1 MKRLLTVLCLAIW
14 PFSLFFAQQ
23 TRTDSLLDMTVL
35 QSDHELAKTYYELSL
50 VLQSLY
56 PDSALQFANR
66 AETLLQKGD
75 PENLLPFLFKSKGGI
90 YRLKLLTERSIFYYR
105 KAYDEFIKL
114 EKYQEIGDCAL
125 RIGNLYYDVA
135 NFGEAYYFFMQ
146 SLTASE
152 REGNQLNMARA
163 ENNLG
168 MVSHEMGR
176 LSEAEN
182 HYRNAYE
189 LYHGLGLS
197 TEECGA
203 LGNIGAVFLDKT
215 LYDSALTYFFQ
226 VMDKLDPDSLGSTTE
241 HYILSGVYNNT
252 AMTYSELGERRMA
265 LDYYRKGLGLAKRA
279 EDEFNEGSV
288 YINLGSLFGEM
299 RMVDSALFYLH
310 RALQLA
316 EKRGYRSITL
326 DTYEELARLHADLGN
341 WGPAYNWQVRYDT
354 LYKSVFN
361 ENQSA
366 DISRLRA
373 MYEQEISEKEI
384 SQLQSESQVQKTL
397 NKVFIIFIVVIVV
410 LIIIIAVNLHSKKR
424 TNQMLAERNLQIS
437 NALQKLSES
446 EAELQKMNMSKDRI
460 FSVVAHDLRNP
471 VAAVT
476 GFSELLYDNFDQFS
490 TETQKEYLLQ
500 ILQGTQRIQNLLENL
515 LIWARAQMKAVK
527 YQPENLKV
535 KSLVEDCVKEM
546 KANLDHKKVDCM
558 VSVNQRCVVY
568 ADKAMMHTVLRN
580 LIVNAIKFSFPGG
593 KIRISSEINAET
605 CIVSVSDEGIGIQPE
620 IQEKLFNSN
629 EVVTTPG
636 TTGESG
642 SGLGLVICKEFLERN
657 EGDIR
662 VESEPG
668 NGSSFIFEL
677 PISSPK

>member
-1 MKRLLTVLCLAIW
+1 MKRLVFLLCLAIW
-14 PFSLFFAQQ
+14 PFSLFYAQES
-23 TRTDSLLDMTVL
+23 RTDSLLSMTVG
-35 QSDHELAKTYYELSL
+35 QSDDELARTYYELSL
-50 VLQSLY
+50 ALQGVY
-56 PDSALQFANR
+56 TDSALSFANR
-66 AETLLQKGD
+66 AESLLQRND
-75 PENLLPFLFKSKGGI
+75 PENLLPFLFKSKGKI
-90 YRLKLLTERSIFYYR
+90 YALKLVTERSIFYYR

-114 EKYQEIGDCAL
+114 ENYHEIGDCAL

-152 REGNQLNMARA
+152 RHDDRLSMARA

-168 MVSHEMGR
+168 NVSHEMGR

-182 HYRNAYE
+182 HYQNSYE
-189 LYHGLGLS
+189 IYHELGYD

-203 LGNIGAVFLDKT
+203 LGNIGLIFYDKNE
-215 LYDSALTYFFQ
+215 YDSALNYFFQ
-226 VMDKLDPDSLGSTTE
+226 VMEKLNPDSLGSASQ

-252 AMTYSELGERRMA
+252 ALTYSDLGDSRLA
-265 LDYYRKGLGLAKRA
+265 LEYYRKSLGLAVRA
-279 EDEFNEGSV
+279 DDEYNVGSV
-288 YINLGSLFGEM
+288 YINLGSLFGEL
-299 RMVDSALFYLH
+299 RMADSALFYLH

-316 EKRGYRSITL
+316 DKRGFRSITL
-326 DTYEELARLHADLGN
+326 NTFEELAKLHAGMGN
-341 WGPAYNWQVRYDT
+341 YGPAYNWQVRYDT
-354 LYKSVFN
+354 LYKSLFN

-384 SQLQSESQVQKTL
+384 SQLQSESQVQKML

-410 LIIIIAVNLHSKKR
+410 LVIIIAVNLRSKKK
-424 TNQMLAERNLQIS
+424 TNEMLAERNLQIS
-437 NALQKLSES
+437 SAVQKLSES
-446 EAELQKMNMSKDRI
+446 ETELQKLNMSKDRI

-476 GFSELLYDNFDQFS
+476 GFSELLYDNFDQFPV
-490 TETQKEYLLQ
+490 ETQREYLLQ

-527 YQPENLKV
+527 YEPELLKV
-535 KSLVEDCVKEM
+535 KGLVDDCVKEM
-546 KANLDHKKVDCM
+546 KANLDHKKVQCIINI
-558 VSVNQRCVVY
+558 NQKCLIY

-580 LIVNAIKFSFPGG
+580 LIINAIKFSFPGG
-593 KIRISSEINAET
+593 KIRITSSLGEET
-605 CIVSVSDEGIGIQPE
+605 CTISVNDEGIGIQPE
-620 IQEKLFNSN
+620 IQEKLFKSN
-629 EVVTTPG
+629 EVVSTPG

-642 SGLGLVICKEFLERN
+642 SGLGLVICKEFLDRN
-657 EGDIR
+657 LGEIR

-668 NGSSFIFEL
+668 NGSSFILEL
-677 PISSPK
+677 PLSKPQ